1 MRKARTQEDWN
12 DRYVNQDLPWDSG
25 FPAPELVNT
34 VESLNLSGSV
44 LELGCGTGTNAIW
57 LSQNGFDVTAGDIS
71 PDAIEMAKRKA
82 TKENLDGKIDFK
94 VLNVLNMG
102 QLNTKNFNF
111 VFDRGCFHSIEDE
124 KRNVFVEV
132 IYENLKSEGLW
143 LSLCG
148 NADDPRHEEGPPK
161 LTANEIVEVVEPRF
175 EIHHI
180 KSIRFRD
187 QEDGHRAWSCLF
199 KRRSKD

>member
-143 LSLCG
+143 LTTLDTKKVHL
-148 NADDPRHEEGPPK
+148 N
-161 LTANEIVEVVEPRF
+161 
-175 EIHHI
+175 
-180 KSIRFRD
+180 
-187 QEDGHRAWSCLF
+187 
-199 KRRSKD
+199 